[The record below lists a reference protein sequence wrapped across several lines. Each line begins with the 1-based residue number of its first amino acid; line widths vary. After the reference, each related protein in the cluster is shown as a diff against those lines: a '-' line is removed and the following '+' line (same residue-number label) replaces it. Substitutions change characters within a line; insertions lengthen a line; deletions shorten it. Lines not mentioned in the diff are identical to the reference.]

1 MKQTR
6 KLRVQKDGRVRLN
19 LTFTPQQADKIEAA
33 AGDEAP
39 ASFAARVVIVAVE
52 RGEK

>member
-1 MKQTR
+1 MKRTKR
-6 KLRVQKDGRVRLN
+6 LRVQKDGRVRLN

-39 ASFAARVVIVAVE
+39 TSWATREVIVAAE
-52 RGEK
+52 RREG